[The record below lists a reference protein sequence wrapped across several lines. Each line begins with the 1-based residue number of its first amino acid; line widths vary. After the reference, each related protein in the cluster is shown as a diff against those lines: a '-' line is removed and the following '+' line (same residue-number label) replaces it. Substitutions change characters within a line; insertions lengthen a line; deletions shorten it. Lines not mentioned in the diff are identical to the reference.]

1 MNILNHIK
9 SIRPL
14 YLYSVSV
21 FVLALVSL
29 LLLYFNEFTIYSYP
43 ILFGAIFS
51 LLFIW
56 QFGIRVPYIGVISM
70 ERLVQFYL
78 LLTLPLLDVIII
90 SMCAAFAMPFLDKK
104 YRYDSY
110 KVAFFRG
117 INNAA
122 MDVFMLLVGGY
133 LLHLYIEIPILLLDL
148 KSVLA
153 ILLVAIVIQFINIG
167 MIAIYQ
173 TIDNKNFKKLLNPT
187 FILADLIF
195 VPGGVLLALLHQN
208 SNQNI
213 FWLFIFFIVIILL
226 SFKLLQSE
234 NQSSEF
240 TFKGTDYKSDY
251 LDINSVCFAI
261 MRRLSQLFKY
271 ECVYLGSFNKDLQ
284 VLELYIKYLKNKQD
298 IISESGLI
306 KISQNK
312 KLNNRIIEYKS
323 NNGKFQK
330 FAILTAPFKNQD
342 GFFAFI
348 CLVKKSQVE
357 FSETDV
363 KLFELMIHRY
373 EMGLS
378 YAINYKNLSEYK
390 NTLELRVNKRTKA
403 LKEVNDEKT
412 KLMNELKSMA
422 QRDGLTGLFN
432 RRYFDNLLD
441 NYQTKKPEKLSLAII
456 DIDFFK
462 TVNDDFGHQVGDDV
476 LKKLAEIFTTE
487 IKKGMDVARYGGEEF
502 VILIK
507 NSNMKDV
514 NYFCQRLLKS
524 VSNYKWSEI
533 SKNLNITISIGLS
546 HYPDFKIKNLFHQA
560 DKNLYMAKT
569 SGRNQIQPPVLV
581 SEDVL

>member
-43 ILFGAIFS
+43 ILFGAILS

-133 LLHLYIEIPILLLDL
+133 LLHLYIEIPLLLLDL
-148 KSVLA
+148 KSILA

-312 KLNNRIIEYKS
+312 KLNNRIVEYKS

-342 GFFAFI
+342 GSFAFI

-441 NYQTKKPEKLSLAII
+441 NYKTKKPEKLSLAII

-487 IKKGMDVARYGGEEF
+487 IKKGMDIARYGGEEF

-507 NSNMKDV
+507 NSDKKDV

-533 SKNLNITISIGLS
+533 AKNLKITISIGLS
-546 HYPDFKIKNLFHQA
+546 HYPEFKIKNLFNQA